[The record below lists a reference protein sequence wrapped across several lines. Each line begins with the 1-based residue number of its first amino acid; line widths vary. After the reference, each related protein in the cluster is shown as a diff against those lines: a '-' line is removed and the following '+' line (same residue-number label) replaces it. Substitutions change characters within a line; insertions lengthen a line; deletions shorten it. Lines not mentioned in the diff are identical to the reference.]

1 MLKEDKLKEK
11 ALSDCQQH
19 VSTLLSGDM
28 LVEPNEESQLSWN
41 EVELR
46 HYFSQHMVIWRRC
59 AGFTVVLNA
68 GDEPVGYID
77 DDKWA
82 ECEWAPMSHES
93 IVELAA
99 ETGFVPAE
107 SSVLS
112 DELGDKDCIKAR
124 LSTNP
129 EEPDAP
135 RYIVQVNPVRRR
147 IISIL
152 PEEAA
157 E

>member
-11 ALSDCQQH
+11 ALSDCRQH
-19 VSTLLSGDM
+19 VSTLLKGDM

-59 AGFTVVLNA
+59 AKFTVVLDTN
-68 GDEPVGYID
+68 DQPVGYID

-82 ECEWAPMSHES
+82 ECEWAPMSHET
-93 IVELAA
+93 IVELASQ
-99 ETGFVPAE
+99 TGFVPDDAL
-107 SSVLS
+107 VLS
-112 DELGDKDCIKAR
+112 EDVGPNDCIEAR
-124 LSTNP
+124 LSTKP
-129 EEPDAP
+129 DEPDAP
-135 RYIVQVNPVRRR
+135 RYVVQINPVRRR

-157 E
+157 S